1 MIEEQRDDIVDLS
14 SGDDDKERAIPVE
27 DEASSSSAAAA
38 AVTTAA
44 TAASSKSLG
53 ARGPP
58 LRFRGYRRGPE
69 LGSGASAK
77 VYVCSKA
84 SSVDRLAVKAID
96 LQRLRLSKNP
106 ARQCTLLERE
116 VDILKSL
123 PPHPNIVRM
132 LDAFEESDWFLFI
145 LELVPGGD
153 LFSALTARQPSR
165 LQEPEVAFVLA
176 QVADGLAFLHS
187 RAVIHRDLKLENV
200 LVASEH
206 RVRSLVFYDVKITDF
221 GLSKDVGDD
230 DLRQYLAGAHSKVGT
245 RPYTAPEVD
254 SGSAYDCSSDLWCL
268 GIFLY
273 VLLAGRFP
281 FEHIPAT
288 QIDMDRIVRSIPC
301 SEAVRATVSGLL
313 QLEPRQRLSLDT
325 ILSSEWLQTST
336 GEQPAPKRQRISS
349 ASAVQIASAIASPLN
364 IVVREEDDNKM
375 LTAREILQQV
385 DQRFMKLQKNKRER
399 TLVDLLESL
408 EFQQVVVFVRSAW
421 NAKLL
426 EKVLAKEGIA
436 AVAIHSGISNAL
448 QADRYNRFKAFQ
460 KRVLVLAD
468 DCISIVCSEAFP
480 RVDVLLCYDASTSC
494 EQYMDRASCGGN
506 LFRAQGCI
514 VTFAVSDEDV
524 SMLQMTRDQ
533 LEMDIA
539 EFIT

>member
-1 MIEEQRDDIVDLS
+1 MVEEQVDDVVDLS
-14 SGDDDKERAIPVE
+14 SGDGDEERAIPVE
-27 DEASSSSAAAA
+27 DEASALAAAA
-38 AVTTAA
+38 ATAA
-44 TAASSKSLG
+44 AATSAKSLG

-77 VYVCSKA
+77 VYACTKA
-84 SSVDRLAVKAID
+84 SNEDRLAVKAID

-116 VDILKSL
+116 VEILKSL

-132 LDAFEESDWFLFI
+132 LDAFEESDWFLFV

-165 LQEPEVAFVLA
+165 LQEVEVAYVLA
-176 QVADGLAFLHS
+176 QVADGLVFLHS

-200 LVASEH
+200 LVASER
-206 RVRSLVFYDVKITDF
+206 RVSSLVFYDVKITDF
-221 GLSKDVGDD
+221 GLSKDVGED
-230 DLRQYLAGAHSKVGT
+230 DLRQNLAGAHSKVGT

-254 SGSAYDCSSDLWCL
+254 SGIAYDCSSDLWCL

-288 QIDMDRIVRSIPC
+288 QIHMDRIVHSIPC
-301 SEAVRATVSGLL
+301 NDAVRATVSGLL
-313 QLEPRQRLSLDT
+313 QLEPWQRSSLDS
-325 ILSSEWLQTST
+325 ILSSEWLRKSI
-336 GEQPAPKRQRISS
+336 GEQPALKRQRTSS
-349 ASAVQIASAIASPLN
+349 ASAVQLASVAASPFK
-364 IVVREEDDNKM
+364 IVDREDNNNT
-375 LTAREILQQV
+375 LTAQDILQHV
-385 DQRFMKLQKNKRER
+385 DQRFRKLKKIERER
-399 TLVDLLESL
+399 ALVDLLESI

-436 AVAIHSGISNAL
+436 TVAIHSGVPDAI
-448 QADRYNRFKAFQ
+448 QAERYNSFKSFQ
-460 KRVLVLAD
+460 KRALVLAD
-468 DCISIVCSEAFP
+468 DCLSMACCEAFP
-480 RVDVLLCYDASTSC
+480 RVDVLLCYDAPTSC

-506 LFRAQGCI
+506 FFRGQGCI
-514 VTFAVSDEDV
+514 LTFAASDDDV
-524 SMLQMTRDQ
+524 SVLQVIQDQ
-533 LEMDIA
+533 LEMDIT
-539 EFIT
+539 EFIV